1 MNWGAMAQ
9 NLETSININN
19 ASGNTIYSNTEA
31 YGLLNPGD
39 SMSLYHSNK
48 FLPNAIGEH
57 IIEYEVLGDSIDA
70 TPFDNILEKGFFVTD
85 TIFNPYYPN
94 SNQTDVIGTGH
105 FTGGDDGFKMANLI
119 SLLEADEITSV
130 RIGLNRSQ
138 SDYYNTVPGGMVQ
151 ISIFDTTGFYSAGG
165 KIQLYFLTSTLLLQM
180 TQQILKQ
187 LFYSNYI
194 FRQCTG

>member
-1 MNWGAMAQ
+1 
-9 NLETSININN
+9 
-19 ASGNTIYSNTEA
+19 
-31 YGLLNPGD
+31 
-39 SMSLYHSNK
+39 MSLYHSNK

-70 TPFDNILEKGFFVTD
+70 TPFDNILEKGFFLP
-85 TIFNPYYPN
+85 IQYLIQYPN

-138 SDYYNTVPGGMVQ
+138 LITILCLEEWFRFQ
-151 ISIFDTTGFYSAGG
+151 
-165 KIQLYFLTSTLLLQM
+165 FLT
-180 TQQILKQ
+180 QQAFICWCGK
-187 LFYSNYI
+187 SNYI
-194 FRQCTG
+194 F

>member
-1 MNWGAMAQ
+1 MNWGAMVQ

-19 ASGNTIYSNTEA
+19 ASGNSLYSNTES

-48 FLPNAIGEH
+48 FLPSVVGEH
-57 IIEYEVLGDSIDA
+57 IIKYEVIGDSVDA
-70 TPFDNILEKGFFVTD
+70 TPFDNILEKGFIVTD
-85 TIFNPYYPN
+85 TVFNPYYPN

-130 RIGLNRSQ
+130 RIGLNRSET
-138 SDYYNTVPGGMVQ
+138 DYYNTVPGNDSDFN
-151 ISIFDTTGFYSAGG
+151 I
-165 KIQLYFLTSTLLLQM
+165 
-180 TQQILKQ
+180 
-187 LFYSNYI
+187 
-194 FRQCTG
+194 